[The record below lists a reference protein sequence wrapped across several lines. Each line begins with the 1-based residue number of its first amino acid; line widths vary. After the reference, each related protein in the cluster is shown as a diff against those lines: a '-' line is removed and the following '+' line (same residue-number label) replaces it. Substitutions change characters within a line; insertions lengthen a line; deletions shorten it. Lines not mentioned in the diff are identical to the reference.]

1 MIMKDL
7 KNVLSRYTAPASAP
21 TAPLGSDETA
31 EAPRRKSVA
40 AAAIDRDVLRQDL
53 AGVRDENKRWF
64 AVCGAMVV
72 LLFIVSI
79 VMTVLHV
86 TEPATLKAVLSA
98 FGISSAGLI
107 LLMFRFW
114 RTKSYTEVLVILAV
128 NMDAAAMKTVI
139 TILAKKL

>member
-7 KNVLSRYTAPASAP
+7 KGVLSRYTAPSSAP
-21 TAPLGSDETA
+21 SAPLGSDETA
-31 EAPRRKSVA
+31 EAPRRSVA
-40 AAAIDRDVLRQDL
+40 AAAIDRDALRQDL

-114 RTKSYTEVLVILAV
+114 RTKSYTDVLVILAV